1 MYTIPEFF
9 NCGSDYVVYC
19 LTCPCGL
26 FYVGR
31 NIRALRKRFG
41 EHRNTVEQGLEKYS
55 VARHFKEHH
64 DQSTEGLRV
73 WVLEAI
79 SRHLPSAERYKR
91 LCERENYWIFTLDS
105 LSPGDLNEGI
115 EINILL

>member
-1 MYTIPEFF
+1 M
-9 NCGSDYVVYC
+9 
-19 LTCPCGL
+19 CPCGL

-31 NIRALRKRFG
+31 TIRALRKRFG
-41 EHRNTVEQGLEKYS
+41 EHRNTVEKGLDNYS

-64 DQSTEGLRV
+64 EQSPAGLRV

-79 SRHLPSAERYKR
+79 SKLLPSAERYKR

-105 LSPGDLNEGI
+105 LSPGGLNEGI